1 MEFPRRHVPRL
12 SFTDRPG
19 PRIETGDGVH
29 DVIDLSVEGL
39 RFRTEGAE
47 AAGTTIGDILHATL
61 RFPADRRVEIEGRVL
76 RADGRETAIQLVRGH
91 ERLAPVLPMGPAR
104 PRRHGLLW

>member
-1 MEFPRRHVPRL
+1 MEFRRRHVPRL

-29 DVIDLSVEGL
+29 EVLDLSVEGL
-39 RFRTEGAE
+39 RFRTEGD
-47 AAGTTIGDILHATL
+47 GVKTTIGEILHATIQ
-61 RFPADRRVEIEGRVL
+61 FPADRRVEIEGRVL
-76 RADGRETAIQLVRGH
+76 RADANETAIQLVRGH

-104 PRRHGLLW
+104 PRRRGLLW